1 MLVGQKLV
9 KLADFISANICSSVS
24 GTVKAVEPRMLLNG
38 AKATCVIVENDG
50 EYTGI
55 EGLGE
60 DRGLHQTVK
69 MTRSGN
75 IVKEA
80 GIVGMGGAGFPT
92 NVKLTPKG
100 SRTRLIIFL

>member
-1 MLVGQKLV
+1 
-9 KLADFISANICSSVS
+9 
-24 GTVKAVEPRMLLNG
+24 MLLNG

-60 DRGLHQTVK
+60 DRDYTKLSNDEN
-69 MTRSGN
+69 RN

-92 NVKLTPKG
+92 NVKLTPKEPDKIDYILVNG
-100 SRTRLIIFL
+100 AECEQ